1 LLSVVFF
8 LIFIA
13 SIVGLIIGLFRPQ
26 AVVRWGQKRTRS
38 RAVLIY
44 TGAALVSFI
53 LFGATVP
60 KNESTVPPPSASEK
74 STTTNHTADTT
85 NSVSTSAPG
94 NNSTDTKSSNTSK
107 TENATA
113 KTSTR
118 PSSSSSSKTSS
129 SSVPKGLIPVVVTRD
144 VDGDTIHVN
153 LHGKDETIRM
163 LLIDTPEDVDPVKPV
178 EPYGPTAAAY
188 ARSVLPVGK
197 HIYIQEGHPGY
208 TRDKYGRLL
217 AYVYI
222 TPHDMYNV
230 DVVKKGY
237 ARVAYIYPPNTDH
250 LSQLEAAQSY
260 AKSHHLGIWSLS
272 GYVTSEGYNL
282 SVACTWAADHGYST
296 HGCSGQ
302 APSHSSESTHHSSGS
317 SSTTTHTSTTTT
329 SSHPSVVS
337 SNLNVSPGD
346 YASVTVKAT
355 PGARGTIEV
364 DYESGPS
371 HAQGLDPKNA
381 DASGEITWTW
391 KVGTR
396 THAGDW
402 PVIITIGGQTIKLTL
417 HVH

>member
-1 LLSVVFF
+1 
-8 LIFIA
+8 
-13 SIVGLIIGLFRPQ
+13 
-26 AVVRWGQKRTRS
+26 
-38 RAVLIY
+38 
-44 TGAALVSFI
+44 
-53 LFGATVP
+53 
-60 KNESTVPPPSASEK
+60 
-74 STTTNHTADTT
+74 
-85 NSVSTSAPG
+85 
-94 NNSTDTKSSNTSK
+94 
-107 TENATA
+107 
-113 KTSTR
+113 
-118 PSSSSSSKTSS
+118 
-129 SSVPKGLIPVVVTRD
+129 
-144 VDGDTIHVN
+144 
-153 LHGKDETIRM
+153 M

-222 TPHDMYNV
+222 TPHDMYNM

-237 ARVAYIYPPNTDH
+237 ARVAYIYPPNTDY

-272 GYVTSEGYNL
+272 GYVTSDGYNL
-282 SVACTWAADHGYST
+282 SVACTWDADHGYST
-296 HGCSGQ
+296 SECTGQ
-302 APSHSSESTHHSSGS
+302 APSLSSESTNHSSGS
-317 SSTTTHTSTTTT
+317 SSSTTHSSTKTT
-329 SSHPSVVS
+329 SSLPSIVS
-337 SNLNVSPGD
+337 SNLDVYPGD
-346 YASVTVKAT
+346 YASVTVKAA
-355 PGARGTIEV
+355 PGAYGTIEV

-371 HAQGLDPKNA
+371 HAQGLVPMYA

-402 PVIITIGGQTIKLTL
+402 PIIITIGGQTIKLTL